1 MLVSRSVEGFK
12 TARVA
17 GEEFVYDPSVLRW
30 IHRRGIAAGPFTDQF
45 ASLPYWILPLEPRY
59 EEGVLLLVDAHE
71 TRAVASEA
79 VGREQYDDLK
89 VVVQQL
95 TLALQNERARRG
107 ESDALKERDD
117 ETVRNRLLASVAH
130 DMRTPLATI
139 MSAAAA
145 LNSSLDE
152 EDPQRRHLVATIADE
167 AGQMSKVT
175 SNVLAMV
182 RLQWGEQALSADWES
197 VEELVGAVVSR
208 HANRSTTQAKV
219 ITKVDHN
226 LPLIW
231 IDGPLISQVIDNLVI
246 NACRYAPSTSL
257 IEIHAHQTSDLMIF
271 EVIDLGPGFSPAV
284 IAAFDGLDGRMPV
297 ADSDALLGLGLSI
310 CKTIARVHG
319 GTLSLMNRQ
328 DGSSGAL
335 VRMSL
340 PMRTLKSLHQLG

>member
-1 MLVSRSVEGFK
+1 
-12 TARVA
+12 
-17 GEEFVYDPSVLRW
+17 VLRW

-59 EEGVLLLVDAHE
+59 KEGVLLLVDAHE

-145 LNSSLDE
+145 LSSSLDE